1 MIFPFSLW
9 VSADSLIPNTCST
22 SHIVSPVKSFSE
34 KYPNY
39 AEHVELIK
47 LVYKKT
53 QLIWTDAPLSGILS
67 IFFKVR
73 IVNGKHSFI
82 FDSVE
87 SNTSSKYR
95 WIRNFEFFTT
105 SLLFLDL
112 DKPSQF
118 PSQSPSVSATIAAE
132 LAPAATLWSQQRV
145 KAGKKLAILWSDVS
159 PLGTLKVRVPWALS
173 VEYSTWLVLRTVR
186 KQPPVVLAPHLS

>member
-82 FDSVE
+82 FDSEE

-118 PSQSPSVSATIAAE
+118 PSQSLGKNSSWIGSPVVTESE
-132 LAPAATLWSQQRV
+132 R
-145 KAGKKLAILWSDVS
+145 KKLAILWSDVS